1 MKCQAIPEYLLTKGI
16 FNCQKYIA
24 EEKMK
29 FFTTIGS
36 VNAYLLTTNISLNGT
51 MVHG

>member
-29 FFTTIGS
+29 FFTTRLSKCIF
-36 VNAYLLTTNISLNGT
+36 VDN
-51 MVHG
+51 